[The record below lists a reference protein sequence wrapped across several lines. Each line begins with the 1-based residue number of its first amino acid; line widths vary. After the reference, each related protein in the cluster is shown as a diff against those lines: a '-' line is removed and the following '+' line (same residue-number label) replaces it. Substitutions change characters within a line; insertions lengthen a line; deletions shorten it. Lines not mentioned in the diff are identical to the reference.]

1 MKTKLFFSVIF
12 LFMFCFVKAQVVTP
26 QGVNYQAVV
35 RDGSGF
41 ILANKDIDLQLSVL
55 NSLEEVQWK
64 EKHSVATNAFGMVSV
79 VLGEGTYVSGTQTVF
94 SNIDWGADTY
104 SLKTE
109 VTYGGSTIDL
119 GVNPIMAVP
128 YAFEAK
134 HAKSADAFSGEVQY
148 DKINIVGNSL
158 NPPDE
163 SLFEVK
169 NADGQTI
176 FAVYDG
182 GVQVY
187 VSNSGEKGIK
197 GGFAVT
203 GFGNIKG
210 EETDILMVSPD
221 STVVYVGANAG
232 KGIKGGFAVTGFGNI
247 KGQETNLLVV
257 SPDSTRV
264 YVGANAD
271 KGIKGGFAVTGFG
284 NIKGEESDLLVVNAD
299 STRIYIG
306 TNEDKGIK
314 GGFAVG
320 SFRNFGKGGDGGE
333 EYFRV
338 TRDSTRI
345 YLTTDT
351 LGNVKGGFSVE
362 TQIKDEATGLTTSSE
377 FFSVAKDTS
386 KTTSIGYETKALGK
400 FSTAMG
406 YGTIAKQPYE
416 TVLGMYNDTA
426 DYYYES
432 IKADRLLTV
441 GVGSDENTRKNAFT
455 ILKNGNV
462 GIGVLSPSSWEKL
475 IRPYEATTVIE
486 SNNVIITAPDGY
498 SGQAS
503 GTSLSVEG
511 GINAENLYLNPS
523 YNEID
528 DNYEYPYFS
537 MDGGSINANKLTLNS
552 YYDLNYNTYVS
563 PSLYVNG
570 GTVFADTLSA
580 NSLILN
586 SYYSAGAP
594 AATPPSIDV
603 RGGTVKSDI
612 FMVNNASLRMADSTL
627 LAEYTFPEYIYG
639 AMSSILSSSARS
651 VNVTWENGTNQ
662 YAIFAQEIG
671 DRFSNVVT
679 MVDGV
684 WMVDYEQLIP
694 ILWQAI
700 KELANFVNYQP

>member
-221 STVVYVGANAG
+221 STGVYVGANAG

-247 KGQETNLLVV
+247 KGEETDLLVV
-257 SPDSTRV
+257 SPDST
-264 YVGANAD
+264 
-271 KGIKGGFAVTGFG
+271 
-284 NIKGEESDLLVVNAD
+284 
-299 STRIYIG
+299 
-306 TNEDKGIK
+306 
-314 GGFAVG
+314 
-320 SFRNFGKGGDGGE
+320 
-333 EYFRV
+333 
-338 TRDSTRI
+338 
-345 YLTTDT
+345 
-351 LGNVKGGFSVE
+351 
-362 TQIKDEATGLTTSSE
+362 
-377 FFSVAKDTS
+377 
-386 KTTSIGYETKALGK
+386 
-400 FSTAMG
+400 
-406 YGTIAKQPYE
+406 
-416 TVLGMYNDTA
+416 
-426 DYYYES
+426 
-432 IKADRLLTV
+432 
-441 GVGSDENTRKNAFT
+441 GV
-455 ILKNGNV
+455 
-462 GIGVLSPSSWEKL
+462 
-475 IRPYEATTVIE
+475 
-486 SNNVIITAPDGY
+486 
-498 SGQAS
+498 
-503 GTSLSVEG
+503 
-511 GINAENLYLNPS
+511 
-523 YNEID
+523 
-528 DNYEYPYFS
+528 
-537 MDGGSINANKLTLNS
+537 
-552 YYDLNYNTYVS
+552 
-563 PSLYVNG
+563 
-570 GTVFADTLSA
+570 
-580 NSLILN
+580 
-586 SYYSAGAP
+586 
-594 AATPPSIDV
+594 
-603 RGGTVKSDI
+603 
-612 FMVNNASLRMADSTL
+612 
-627 LAEYTFPEYIYG
+627 
-639 AMSSILSSSARS
+639 
-651 VNVTWENGTNQ
+651 
-662 YAIFAQEIG
+662 
-671 DRFSNVVT
+671 
-679 MVDGV
+679 
-684 WMVDYEQLIP
+684 
-694 ILWQAI
+694 
-700 KELANFVNYQP
+700 